1 MGAIVKS
8 IRVEPALWAQLVNRA
23 EREKVTASAL
33 VVRFIE
39 AGLAGD
45 APVALMAVEKPKAQ
59 APQVEKVKPQA
70 TPKPAVAQQPA
81 APQRQAPGAGKPGEV
96 TPYGVRG
103 ADGLTDRQRA
113 MRQLKTSQPDPPPYG
128 ARLKRKPGRGF

>member
-1 MGAIVKS
+1 MGAMVKS
-8 IRVEPALWAQLVNRA
+8 LRVEPALWAAVVNRA

-39 AGLAGD
+39 AGLAGEG
-45 APVALMAVEKPKAQ
+45 ANPIEVVVRPKAQ
-59 APQVEKVKPQA
+59 APKEKVKPA
-70 TPKPAVAQQPA
+70 PKPAVAQPA
-81 APQRQAPGAGKPGEV
+81 AATQARAPGAGEPGEA